1 MTCYLQIEGA
11 VTMQNYEVNNIT
23 ISTLIS
29 NIEEGIIAIPEIQ
42 RPFVWKASQVRD
54 LIDSLYKG
62 YPIGYIIT
70 WKNADTR
77 LKDGSI
83 SEGKKIIIDG
93 QQRITAL
100 SASLKGRKVINNK
113 YRHLNIKIAFNP
125 IQQKFEVWNSAISKS
140 VEWIEDI
147 SDLFIPGFSDFK
159 FVNEYAEKNHE
170 DPDLIFKRIK
180 QLTSLMT
187 SSVGVIDLPSTM
199 NIDVVTEIFVRINS
213 KGVQLAQADFA
224 MSRIAANSD
233 YGGPDMR
240 KAIDYFCHL
249 LERPQDYE
257 NIKDNDH
264 AFANSEYFNRISWI
278 KDQPSV
284 FQPNYKD
291 MIRIIFGYKFKRGRL
306 RDFVALLAG
315 RNFEKRTYE
324 EEIVESSFESLREG
338 ILDFTNPHNF
348 KTYLNRLSNIGM
360 IKSNFIQSDNVLNF
374 GYLLFLLLK
383 EMGVDSKVR
392 DRCVERW
399 LILTLLT
406 TRYSSSAESSFQAD
420 ITNFTEALQPDSYI
434 ESVEASELSDTFW
447 NVSYIERLSSSYTPA
462 FYTFIMSQ
470 IIAGDKG
477 FLSSETVYSMMRHT
491 GDIHHIFPK
500 SYLQKYGYSRSQ
512 YNQIANYVMVN
523 KETNIKIGNKAPQA
537 YLQKFDDSEKNYFEN
552 AIPEE
557 LESMDIGDY
566 NTFLSQRRKLMSNK
580 IREYYESFK

>member
-1 MTCYLQIEGA
+1 
-11 VTMQNYEVNNIT
+11 MQNYEVNNIS
-23 ISTLIS
+23 ISTLLS
-29 NIEEGIIAIPEIQ
+29 NIEEGLIAIPEIQ
-42 RPFVWKASQVRD
+42 RPFVWKSSQVRD

-100 SASLKGRKVINNK
+100 SASLKGRKIINNK
-113 YRHLNIKIAFNP
+113 YRHLNIRIAFNP
-125 IQQKFEVWNSAISKS
+125 IQEKFEVWNSAISRS
-140 VEWIEDI
+140 PEWIEDI
-147 SDLFIPGFSDFK
+147 AELFSPDFSDFK
-159 FVNEYAEKNHE
+159 FVNEYAETNNE
-170 DPDLIFKRIK
+170 DPELIFKRIK
-180 QLTSLMT
+180 QLTSIIT
-187 SSVGVIDLPSTM
+187 SSIGVIDLPSNI

-213 KGVQLAQADFA
+213 KGVQLSQADFA

-257 NIKDNDH
+257 NIKDNDK
-264 AFANSEYFNRISWI
+264 AFSNSEYFSRISWI

-306 RDFVALLAG
+306 RDFVALLSG

-324 EEIVESSFESLREG
+324 EDIVKSSFESLKEG
-338 ILDFTNPHNF
+338 IWDFTNQHNF
-348 KTYLNRLSNIGM
+348 KTYLNRLANIGM
-360 IKSNFIQSDNVLNF
+360 IKPNFIQSDNVLNF

-383 EMGVDSKVR
+383 EMGIDSKIR

-406 TRYSSSAESSFQAD
+406 NRYSSSPESAFQTD
-420 ITNFTEALQPDSYI
+420 ITNFVEATDPREYI
-434 ESVEASELSDTFW
+434 DSVEALELSDTFW
-447 NVSYIERLSSSYTPA
+447 NVSYIERLSTSYTPT
-462 FYTFIMSQ
+462 FYVFIMAQ
-470 IIAGDKG
+470 ITAGDRG
-477 FLSSETVYSMMRHT
+477 FLSSETVFSMMRHT

-500 SYLQKYGYSRSQ
+500 SYLQDYGYSQSQ
-512 YNQIANYVMVN
+512 YNQIANYAMVN
-523 KETNIKIGNKAPQA
+523 KETNIKIGKQPPQA
-537 YLQKFDDSEKNYFEN
+537 YLRNFEYSEINYREN
-552 AIPEE
+552 AIPEG
-557 LESMDIGDY
+557 LEFMNIDEY
-566 NTFLSQRRKLMSNK
+566 ETFLNQRRQLISQK
-580 IREYYESFK
+580 IKHYYESFK